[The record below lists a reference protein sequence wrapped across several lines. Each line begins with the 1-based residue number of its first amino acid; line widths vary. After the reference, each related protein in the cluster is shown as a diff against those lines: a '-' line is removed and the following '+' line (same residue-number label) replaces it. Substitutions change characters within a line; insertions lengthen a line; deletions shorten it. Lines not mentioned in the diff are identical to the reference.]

1 MNRFLRAVLVS
12 PPCFPDVDFDALMG
26 NPVDHETV
34 LLSRNVWPLY
44 ATERDKA
51 YTSRPTDIILP

>member
-12 PPCFPDVDFDALMG
+12 PPCFPDVDFDALTG

-34 LLSRNVWPLY
+34 LLSRKRL
-44 ATERDKA
+44 A
-51 YTSRPTDIILP
+51 IICNRTR